1 MYKAVRAT
9 SLLLTAITMCF
20 SAMASAAPP
29 DTVYF
34 PGADGTEL
42 VGYLFHPA
50 DNTDQQRRPAIVML
64 HGRGGPY
71 SSNVNAA
78 CSRVGRDISSPC
90 NAGTLSLRHK
100 MWGEYW
106 AARGYLALHV
116 DSFGPRGRAHGYGRN
131 SHDLPERQAVNEM
144 TVRPL
149 DAEAALAYLAG
160 RDDVQKDSIMLQ
172 GWSNG
177 GSTALNVMYR
187 QTLGSSSFASARFQA
202 ALVFYP
208 GCGVRSILSQRYRSD
223 ADVWVFLAAN
233 DEEVSPRNCLRA
245 LQSDGE
251 AGKVKVIEYPGATHD
266 FDDPG
271 RARQS
276 VPENRVAKEDA
287 MRRAA
292 MLPASSSATTSR
304 APATDKDN

>member
-1 MYKAVRAT
+1 MSLPAT
-9 SLLLTAITMCF
+9 
-20 SAMASAAPP
+20 ASAAPP

-34 PGADGTEL
+34 PGGDGTEL
-42 VGYLFHPA
+42 VGYLFHPPGNA
-50 DNTDQQRRPAIVML
+50 GQQRHPAIVML

-78 CSRVGRDISSPC
+78 CSRIGRDISSPC
-90 NAGTLSLRHK
+90 NTGTLSQRHK

-131 SHDLPERQAVNEM
+131 SHDLPERQAVNEL

-149 DAEAALAYLAG
+149 DAEAALAYLAA
-160 RDDVQKDSIMLQ
+160 RDDVRKDSIMLQ

-187 QTLGSSSFASARFQA
+187 QAQGNSSFAAARFRA

-208 GCGVRSILSQRYRSD
+208 GCGARALLSRRYRSD
-223 ADVWVFLAAN
+223 TDVLVFLASN

-245 LQSDGE
+245 LQANNE
-251 AGKVKVIEYPGATHD
+251 PGKVKVIEYAGAMHD

-276 VPENRVAKEDA
+276 VPENRAAKEDA

-292 MLPASSSATTSR
+292 LLLEEFSNSANRPAV
-304 APATDKDN
+304 PDNRK

>member
-1 MYKAVRAT
+1 MYRTMQAIAALLAGVVMSLPAT
-9 SLLLTAITMCF
+9 AF
-20 SAMASAAPP
+20 AAPP

-42 VGYLFHPA
+42 VGYLFRPS
-50 DNTDQQRRPAIVML
+50 DETGQRRPAVVML

-71 SSNVNAA
+71 SSNVNAT
-78 CSRVGRDISSPC
+78 CSRVGREIDSPC
-90 NAGTLSLRHK
+90 NARTLSLRHR

-106 AARGYLALHV
+106 AAHGYFALHV

-144 TVRPL
+144 SVRPL
-149 DAEAALAYLAG
+149 DAEAALAYLTG
-160 RDDVQKDSIMLQ
+160 RDDVQKDGIVLQ

-187 QTLGSSSFASARFQA
+187 QAGGNSSFAMGRFGA

-223 ADVWVFLAAN
+223 TDVLVFLATN
-233 DEEVSPRNCLRA
+233 DEEVSPRSCLRA
-245 LQSDGE
+245 LQTDGA
-251 AGKVKVIEYPGATHD
+251 AGKVEVIDYPGATHD

-276 VPENRVAKEDA
+276 VPANRAAKEDA

-292 MLPASSSATTSR
+292 LLLEAFSNSATR
-304 APATDKDN
+304 PAAQDHDK